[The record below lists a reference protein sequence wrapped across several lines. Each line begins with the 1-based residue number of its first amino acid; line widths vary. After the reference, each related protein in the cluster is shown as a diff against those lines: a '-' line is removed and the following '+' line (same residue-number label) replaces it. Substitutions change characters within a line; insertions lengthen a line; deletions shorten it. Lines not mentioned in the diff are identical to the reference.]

1 MDYALLRAQV
11 CMRLLEVHG
20 GDIDRVL
27 RALQHE
33 DHDDG
38 NDELTDLSHYG
49 SLGHRVPQ
57 HDQTAGGDTAT
68 AGGSNWV

>member
-1 MDYALLRAQV
+1 
-11 CMRLLEVHG
+11 MRLLEVHG

-33 DHDDG
+33 DHDDEH
-38 NDELTDLSHYG
+38 NELTDLGHDG

-57 HDQTAGGDTAT
+57 HDQTAGEDTAM

>member
-1 MDYALLRAQV
+1 MHYALLRAQV

-33 DHDDG
+33 HDDEH
-38 NDELTDLSHYG
+38 DEQTDLGHDG
-49 SLGHRVPQ
+49 SFGHRVPQ
-57 HDQTAGGDTAT
+57 PDLTAGGDTAT